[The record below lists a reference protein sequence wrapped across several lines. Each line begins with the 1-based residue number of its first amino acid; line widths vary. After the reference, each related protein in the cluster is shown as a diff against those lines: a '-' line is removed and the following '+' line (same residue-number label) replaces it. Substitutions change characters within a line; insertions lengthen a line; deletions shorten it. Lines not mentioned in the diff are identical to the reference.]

1 MLINILILSA
11 IVERI
16 WEQMQQI
23 VGEKRLSLQ
32 IKLIGSAILSIAAA
46 ISLQLDL
53 LFSLGVMGS
62 VSWAGIILTG
72 VAISLGSNVIH
83 DLVDI
88 VGGLSTKLKA
98 SGVAS

>member
-11 IVERI
+11 IIERI
-16 WEQMQQI
+16 WEQMQQF

-53 LFSLGVMGS
+53 LFSLGVMDS

-88 VGGLSTKLKA
+88 VGGLSAKLKP
-98 SGVAS
+98 SGAAN

>member
-11 IVERI
+11 IIERI

-23 VGEKRLSLQ
+23 VGEKKLSLQ

-88 VGGLSTKLKA
+88 VGGLSAKLKPSGAA
-98 SGVAS
+98 S

>member
-11 IVERI
+11 IIERI

-23 VGEKRLSLQ
+23 VGEKKLSLQ

>member
-11 IVERI
+11 IIERV

-23 VGEKRLSLQ
+23 VGEKKLSLQ